1 MKILFQQIGN
11 DFREVHNWF
20 VFYLLILQGITSL
33 VDEMSENNELID
45 PIHGHGSQCLINLLL
60 TGRGVNYVWDNDQD
74 LGGLSMQTSY
84 INKCVKM
91 IDV

>member
-1 MKILFQQIGN
+1 M
-11 DFREVHNWF
+11 
-20 VFYLLILQGITSL
+20 QGITSL

-74 LGGLSMQTSY
+74 LGGLSKH
-84 INKCVKM
+84 INLM
-91 IDV
+91 NY